1 MLQANMFED
10 PQLRALCEVPSL
22 TIPQVIKAPK
32 RIDDGHVSEG
42 QKPTD
47 EGDLIEA
54 EGDDEALSDDQ
65 ASRERV
71 EDFDAVGFRVLCLEG
86 SVF

>member
-1 MLQANMFED
+1 MLPANMFED
-10 PQLRALCEVPSL
+10 PQLRALCEIPSF

-32 RIDDGHVSEG
+32 RVDDRHVRER
-42 QKPTD
+42 QQPPD
-47 EGDLIEA
+47 EGDLIQA
-54 EGDDEALSDDQ
+54 ERDDEALSDDQ